1 MVADF
6 YLCLLVDQVEV
17 FWLPDSMLP
26 AVLALPPYTLPSDSM
41 ADTKSYLNLI
51 SAVCPWSNRIKRYTR
66 LARPELRVLVY
77 LKLDKVEDPM
87 EQILMVVLARRHRM
101 GLMVLLTLLDDEMMN

>member
-1 MVADF
+1 
-6 YLCLLVDQVEV
+6 
-17 FWLPDSMLP
+17 
-26 AVLALPPYTLPSDSM
+26 
-41 ADTKSYLNLI
+41 
-51 SAVCPWSNRIKRYTR
+51 
-66 LARPELRVLVY
+66 LRVLVY